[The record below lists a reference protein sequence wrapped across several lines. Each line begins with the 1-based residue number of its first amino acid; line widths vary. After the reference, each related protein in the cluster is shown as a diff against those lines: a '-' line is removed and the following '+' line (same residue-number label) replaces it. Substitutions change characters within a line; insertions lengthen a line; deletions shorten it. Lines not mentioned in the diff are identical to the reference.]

1 FVETSVLSG
10 LTVDEVKEG
19 RSHAADIRAAIEKA
33 GAPRSHV
40 DARSI
45 EVMLAEPS
53 DKAFTRDG
61 WLFELKLD
69 GYRLIASKL
78 HGEALLLTRNGN
90 DYTAVFPEIARAIK
104 ALPFDACIV
113 DGEVVVMDA
122 QGKPSFSRLQQRGRL
137 TSSMDIRRAAV
148 ELPATY
154 YAFDL
159 LALGDFDLRS
169 LPLRARKALLAD
181 AVPRLGAV
189 RLLDHI
195 EQQGEA

>member
-1 FVETSVLSG
+1 AFVRSPGDQFVETSVLSG

-78 HGEALLLTRNGN
+78 HGEAQLVTPHGHH
-90 DYTAVFPEIARAIK
+90 DS
-104 ALPFDACIV
+104 
-113 DGEVVVMDA
+113 DGA
-122 QGKPSFSRLQQRGRL
+122 
-137 TSSMDIRRAAV
+137 
-148 ELPATY
+148 
-154 YAFDL
+154 
-159 LALGDFDLRS
+159 
-169 LPLRARKALLAD
+169 
-181 AVPRLGAV
+181 
-189 RLLDHI
+189 
-195 EQQGEA
+195 